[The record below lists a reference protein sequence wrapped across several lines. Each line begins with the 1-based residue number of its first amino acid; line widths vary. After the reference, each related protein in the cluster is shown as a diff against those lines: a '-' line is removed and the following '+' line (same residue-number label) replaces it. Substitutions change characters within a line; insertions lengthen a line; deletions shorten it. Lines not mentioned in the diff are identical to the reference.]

1 MRYKIMVKGAAYK
14 AARTA
19 KLYTAQI
26 YRAVSIKLIITL
38 SDGTPLSGQ
47 TVNINGTDMATGP
60 TGQVILT
67 GDMGLTAKLHI
78 IYNVTYIADVDV
90 TYIADTSYTVT
101 LEQHVA
107 AGSVSVGVWN
117 YYSSDFGKKSYTLT
131 IPAVVKIINITG
143 TGFDGWSDE
152 SADSAYV
159 GTSGETDPSG
169 NTVIQYGN
177 GSFTKYVGVT
187 AGKSYTL
194 YGRWIKDAVIAWS
207 DEINTHKADVTI

>member
-1 MRYKIMVKGAAYK
+1 MRYKIMVKGTAYK

-38 SDGTPLSGQ
+38 PDGSPVSGQ
-47 TVNINGTDMATGP
+47 QITVDGANYEADSA
-60 TGQVILT
+60 GQIILT
-67 GDMGLTAKLHI
+67 DDMGTSTTYRVKYSD
-78 IYNVTYIADVDV
+78 IYYTDVDV
-90 TYIADTSYTVT
+90 TYTKDATYDVK

-117 YYSSDFGKKSYTLT
+117 YYSSNFGKKSYTLT
-131 IPAVVKIINITG
+131 IPAVVKIIKITG

-152 SADSAYV
+152 STDSAYV
-159 GTSGETDPSG
+159 GTSGKTEQSG

-207 DEINTHKADVTI
+207 DEINTNKADVTI

>member
-1 MRYKIMVKGAAYK
+1 MRYKIMVKGTAYK

-38 SDGTPLSGQ
+38 PDGSPVSGQ
-47 TVNINGTDMATGP
+47 QITVDGANYETDSA
-60 TGQVILT
+60 GQIILT
-67 GDMGLTAKLHI
+67 DDMGTSTTYRVKYSD
-78 IYNVTYIADVDV
+78 IYYTDVDV
-90 TYIADTSYTVT
+90 TYTKDATYDVK

-117 YYSSDFGKKSYTLT
+117 YYSSNFGKKSYTLT
-131 IPAVVKIINITG
+131 IPAVVKIIKITG

-152 SADSAYV
+152 STDSAYV
-159 GTSGETDPSG
+159 GTSGKTEQSG

>member
-101 LEQHVA
+101 LEEHVA
-107 AGSVSVGVWN
+107 AGSVSVG
-117 YYSSDFGKKSYTLT
+117 
-131 IPAVVKIINITG
+131 
-143 TGFDGWSDE
+143 
-152 SADSAYV
+152 
-159 GTSGETDPSG
+159 
-169 NTVIQYGN
+169 YGL
-177 GSFTKYVGVT
+177 
-187 AGKSYTL
+187 A
-194 YGRWIKDAVIAWS
+194 
-207 DEINTHKADVTI
+207 

>member
-1 MRYKIMVKGAAYK
+1 MRYKIMVKGTAYK

-38 SDGTPLSGQ
+38 PDGSPVSGQ
-47 TVNINGTDMATGP
+47 QITVDGANYETDSA
-60 TGQVILT
+60 GQIILT
-67 GDMGLTAKLHI
+67 DDMGTSTTYRVKYSD
-78 IYNVTYIADVDV
+78 IYYSDVDV
-90 TYIADTSYTVT
+90 TYTKDATYDVK

-117 YYSSDFGKKSYTLT
+117 YYSTNFGKKSYTLT
-131 IPAVVKIINITG
+131 IPAVVKIIKITG

-152 SADSAYV
+152 STDSAYV
-159 GTSGETDPSG
+159 GTSGKTEQSG